1 MAAYC
6 CRKTK
11 KLDKSILLATISFM
25 YTIKPLP
32 EFDDWLNGLKDKA
45 TRVRLLKRLVRVS
58 AGNLGDVKSVGDGV
72 FEMREFFGPGW
83 RMYFVQQGKILIIML
98 GGGDKATQQAD
109 IEVSKKLAVQLFLP
123 KEAKE

>member
-1 MAAYC
+1 
-6 CRKTK
+6 
-11 KLDKSILLATISFM
+11 M
-25 YTIKPLP
+25 YIIKPLP
-32 EFDDWLNGLKDKA
+32 EFDNWLNGLKDKA

-83 RMYFVQQGKILIIML
+83 RMYYVQQGKVLIIML

-109 IEVSKKLAVQLFLP
+109 IEVSKKLAVQQFLP